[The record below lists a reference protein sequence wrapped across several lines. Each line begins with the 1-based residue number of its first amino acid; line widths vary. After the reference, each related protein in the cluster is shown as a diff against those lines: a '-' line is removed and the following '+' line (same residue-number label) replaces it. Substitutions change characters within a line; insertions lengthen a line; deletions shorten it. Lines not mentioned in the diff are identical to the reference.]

1 MSKKEK
7 DRITKEQLHKLKVGN
22 ERESQIDQ
30 GYFDGRFRERVE
42 KPKKSYKRKP
52 KHKNN
57 DWE

>member
-1 MSKKEK
+1 MSKKGK
-7 DRITKEQLHKLKVGN
+7 DRITKEQLHKLKVGS

-42 KPKKSYKRKP
+42 KPKKYPKRKP
-52 KHKNN
+52 KHKNK

>member
-7 DRITKEQLHKLKVGN
+7 DRITKEQLHKLKVGS

-42 KPKKSYKRKP
+42 KSKKYPKRKP
-52 KHKNN
+52 KHKNK

>member
-1 MSKKEK
+1 MRKKGK
-7 DRITKEQLHKLKVGN
+7 NRITKEQLHKLKVGS

-52 KHKNN
+52 KHKNR
-57 DWE
+57 DFK